1 MQSIM
6 IDDAASEEEILPV
19 PEDRGPVRDAAPPMT
34 GRVRRVGMVV
44 WTLIVIAAAAI
55 VTLLR
60 VPVSLGVQVTC
71 PVGPYFGRGET
82 ACRKVRSELLWR
94 VWWDSRSSFVH
105 VRPQW
110 VLTAGIGIGLALI
123 VGATFAVLWLIL
135 AGDDRENE
143 FAAGSRPPPAAL
155 EQ

>member
-1 MQSIM
+1 MQSIV
-6 IDDAASEEEILPV
+6 IDDAAGKAKILSA
-19 PEDRGPVRDAAPPMT
+19 PEDRGPIRDAAPSMT
-34 GRVRRVGMVV
+34 GRARRVGMAV
-44 WTLIVIAAAAI
+44 WTLIVIAAVAI
-55 VTLLR
+55 VCLLR
-60 VPVSLGVQVTC
+60 VPISLGVQVTC

-82 ACRKVRSELLWR
+82 ACRKVRNELLWR

-105 VRPQW
+105 LRPQW
-110 VLTAGIGIGLALI
+110 VLTAGIGLGLTLI

-143 FAAGSRPPPAAL
+143 FAAGPGRPSAAS